1 MTLLA
6 ILLCMDR
13 SCDQSAEAVT
23 NAALDFS
30 RFSEQPLL
38 PLIAQGEMAAVEQ
51 FVERYGG
58 LIWSIARK
66 STRITHDAEDLV
78 QEIFLDLWKNAA
90 SFRSDRGSE
99 ISFISVVARRRVVDR
114 IRRRSST
121 IQVIS
126 LDEPPVN
133 RVVTGGLNSLEMA
146 DDVHKAR
153 QCLEQLSARTRE
165 VLIMILQDGMSHQEV
180 SNSKG
185 IPLGSVKS
193 FARRGLILLRDCV
206 NRPSASNAQEVLL

>member
-78 QEIFLDLWKNAA
+78 QEIFLHLWKNAA
-90 SFRSDRGSE
+90 SFRLDRGSE

-193 FARRGLILLRDCV
+193 FARRGLIFLRDCV